1 MLQWLTC
8 SECAGGTH
16 DPSQCSQQQKVEQQ
30 FHGCV
35 GTVVGCGAV
44 VSRGAVGSE
53 GVS

>member
-16 DPSQCSQQQKVEQQ
+16 DPSQCSQQQRVEQQ

-35 GTVVGCGAV
+35 STVVGWEAV
-44 VSRGAVGSE
+44 VSRPAVGSE
-53 GVS
+53 EVS

>member
-16 DPSQCSQQQKVEQQ
+16 DPSQCSQQQRVVQQ

-35 GTVVGCGAV
+35 GTVVGWEAD
-44 VSRGAVGSE
+44 VSRAAVGSE
-53 GVS
+53 VVS